1 MTRQERIEWLARELE
16 RVSNEEKE
24 IKKRR
29 SELRDDFF
37 RLADHDWNKNE
48 HLLPV
53 VTINVPEE
61 FFKRTGLSKREFIA
75 TRYPGWNLE
84 HDEYNT
90 ALFNHTFVL
99 RRDPKF
105 ISREITIEDGEDTLK
120 ISKEISEYTPDIDW
134 ETLRNDDPVLFEKL
148 ATPVEQ
154 YTLNEESLEQI
165 MNESPDDLAT
175 LQRHMKVK
183 APTVRVVPRRIN
195 GRKSE
200 SDTESGRTSE

>member
-1 MTRQERIEWLARELE
+1 MTRQERIEWLAHELE

-29 SELRDDFF
+29 ALLRDDFF
-37 RLADHDWNKNE
+37 RLADHDWYDKE

-53 VTINVPEE
+53 VTITVPDE
-61 FFKRTGLSKREFIA
+61 FFERTGLSKREFIE

-90 ALFNHTFVL
+90 ALFEHTFVM
-99 RRDPKF
+99 RRDPRF
-105 ISREITIEDGEDTLK
+105 IPREVEVQDGEDILK
-120 ISKEISEYTPDIDW
+120 VSKEVSEYTPDIDW
-134 ETLRNDDPVLFEKL
+134 KTLRDDNPDLFEKL
-148 ATPVEQ
+148 AVPVEQ
-154 YTLNEESLEQI
+154 YALNEESLEQI
-165 MNESPDDLAT
+165 MEESPDDLAT